1 MEGNKFIKIY
11 LSTDMRKKEMD
22 FHISVDFFLTNWSND
37 CRLKTTSLQVLDRGG
52 NNGRIKIRGS
62 RIAVAEIIWSNEP
75 LPSGELVKLC
85 EQKLGWKKSTTY
97 TVLKRLCE
105 RGIFQN
111 EKGMVSA
118 RMTKEEYDAAQSEK
132 FVEDNFGGSLPA
144 FLAAFTTRKKL
155 NKSEVDEIKKMIDA
169 IGKEG

>member
-1 MEGNKFIKIY
+1 MAETKFIKDPNFDIEA
-11 LSTDMRKKEMD
+11 LLKKNTEPTEEKEEKKE
-22 FHISVDFFLTNWSND
+22 TP
-37 CRLKTTSLQVLDRGG
+37 LDMMT
-52 NNGRIKIRGS
+52 
-62 RIAVAEIIWSNEP
+62 
-75 LPSGELVKLC
+75 
-85 EQKLGWKKSTTY
+85 KS
-97 TVLKRLCE
+97 
-105 RGIFQN
+105 QN

-132 FVEDNFGGSLPA
+132 FVEENFGGSLPA

>member
-1 MEGNKFIKIY
+1 MEE
-11 LSTDMRKKEMD
+11 L
-22 FHISVDFFLTNWSND
+22 
-37 CRLKTTSLQVLDRGG
+37 RLGVVESQF
-52 NNGRIKIRGS
+52 
-62 RIAVAEIIWSNEP
+62 AEIIWSNEP
-75 LPSGELVKLC
+75 LVKLC

-118 RMTKEEYDAAQSEK
+118 RMTKEEYDATQSEK
-132 FVEDNFGGSLPA
+132 FVEENFGGSLPA

>member
-1 MEGNKFIKIY
+1 MISTY
-11 LSTDMRKKEMD
+11 LW
-22 FHISVDFFLTNWSND
+22 IFFLTNWSND
-37 CRLKTTSLQVLDRGG
+37 CRLKTISLQALDQGG
-52 NNGRIKIRGS
+52 NNGGIKIRGN
-62 RIAVAEIIWSNEP
+62 RIAVSEIIWSNEP

-132 FVEDNFGGSLPA
+132 FLEENFGGSLPA

>member
-1 MEGNKFIKIY
+1 
-11 LSTDMRKKEMD
+11 L
-22 FHISVDFFLTNWSND
+22 LPPWSNA
-37 CRLKTTSLQVLDRGG
+37 CRLVVFSLQSLDQFVKKKNPQICG
-52 NNGRIKIRGS
+52 NQLLFSLIES
-62 RIAVAEIIWSNEP
+62 QFAEIIWSNEP

-118 RMTKEEYDAAQSEK
+118 RMTKEEYDAAQSSKNLWKVKLWRFPSGVSCRVHNEK
-132 FVEDNFGGSLPA
+132 
-144 FLAAFTTRKKL
+144 K
-155 NKSEVDEIKKMIDA
+155 IK
-169 IGKEG
+169 

>member
-1 MEGNKFIKIY
+1 MEE
-11 LSTDMRKKEMD
+11 L
-22 FHISVDFFLTNWSND
+22 
-37 CRLKTTSLQVLDRGG
+37 RLGVVESQF
-52 NNGRIKIRGS
+52 
-62 RIAVAEIIWSNEP
+62 AEIIWSNEP

-105 RGIFQN
+105 RGIFQS

-132 FVEDNFGGSLPA
+132 FVEENFGGSLPA

-169 IGKEG
+169 ILLAGVHSVLPGH